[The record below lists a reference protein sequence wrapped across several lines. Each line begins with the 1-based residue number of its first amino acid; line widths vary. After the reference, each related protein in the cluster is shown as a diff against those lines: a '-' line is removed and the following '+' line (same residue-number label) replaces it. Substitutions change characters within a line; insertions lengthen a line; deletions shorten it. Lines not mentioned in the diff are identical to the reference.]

1 MYSEIT
7 PMSRKNGSIKGFEIM
22 FLSDTKEN
30 GFSSLQK
37 SIKPHAQ
44 AFFDDILK
52 NCSIP
57 MNTLDLPGRFSK
69 NNNNT
74 DMISYAAMLIKDTTP
89 YDYNITILLKSSLK
103 YNIIVP
109 YDINATNEFPNIS
122 ITTKKIHERTRD
134 ATGIGINTPTTA
146 TIPNEDNI
154 STLLDENNK
163 TEQAN
168 VTKIISENNE
178 YNKLTFLQ
186 MLEDN
191 NNKNKT
197 RHYGNFTDNHVRK

>member
-7 PMSRKNGSIKGFEIM
+7 PMSRKYGSIKGFEIM

-103 YNIIVP
+103 YNIIVL

-122 ITTKKIHERTRD
+122 ITTKKIYERTRD

-168 VTKIISENNE
+168 ITKIVSKNSES
-178 YNKLTFLQ
+178 NKLIFYLKKQ
-186 MLEDN
+186 
-191 NNKNKT
+191 T
-197 RHYGNFTDNHVRK
+197 RHYGNSKNNHGRK